1 MEINKNLLDYKK
13 GKRREWIIANGLG
26 GYASSTAINLNT
38 RKYHGLLIAAF
49 NKRVLLLSKLDEE
62 LVIDSRKYE
71 LSCNEY
77 DNLILPEGFKFME
90 KFNLKH
96 EYFPEFTYNACGIK
110 IKKKMF
116 TIRETNAIVASYEV
130 MAGEDLK
137 VNNPEIII
145 KIKPLVNSR
154 DFHGNLHSDNGK
166 YFDEIPYENHTE
178 IKAIYENAPTLIIGS
193 DNMRYSKLGCDFWVK
208 NMVYEEET
216 NRGQDD
222 RDDHY
227 CPGEFSLKINLSDG
241 IAKFNIIA
249 IAGESKE
256 SANEIFNKFYSK
268 NPDEYDNLFDREK
281 RRIEDVITG
290 THENCKINKIKL
302 NNPAIDLLAAASDSF
317 IIKRGDNKSIIA
329 GYHWFSDWGRDTM
342 ISLTGLCLVT
352 GRYDDAREILKTY
365 AKYCRNG
372 IIPNRFNDYGEAE
385 YNTADASLW
394 FFHAVYKFLQYTK
407 DYEFVK
413 NNLWETL
420 KSIIDNY
427 AVGTDN
433 IKMDSDGLI
442 ISDAQKSWMDAKI
455 GDFIVTPRAGKCV
468 EINALW
474 YNALKIM
481 DLLYELMADD
491 MDKNLKSDYAA
502 RVIAIRENFKSE
514 FWNPKKECLYDYTTK
529 DYEDDAVRPNQIFAV
544 SLPFQI
550 FDLEKERKIVKKVYE
565 ELYTPYGLRS
575 LSANDKNY
583 IGAYKGDQTKRD
595 MAYHRGTVWPYL
607 LGHFIT
613 AYVKVNERSLDSKK
627 QAEKYLDDLFENLY
641 DAGFGSISEIFDG
654 DLPHKARGCIS
665 QAWSVAE
672 ILRCYCEDVAE
683 ETEEKKISDITK
695 EYAEKKEEVISI
707 SDKSK
712 GNVHKEYEEIGDTL
726 GGFKDAPDEDGIGI
740 LYDDE
745 DEDIILKNIKE
756 EKSKETKTVSY
767 YTGITK

>member
-1 MEINKNLLDYKK
+1 MQIKKNLLDYKN
-13 GKRREWIIANGLG
+13 GKTREWLIANGLG

-62 LVIDSRKYE
+62 LIIDGRKYE
-71 LSCNEY
+71 LSCNKY
-77 DNLILPEGFKFME
+77 NNLILPEGFRFME
-90 KFNLKH
+90 EFNLKFN
-96 EYFPEFTYNACGIK
+96 YFPEFTYKVCGITIRKK
-110 IKKKMF
+110 IF
-116 TIRETNAIVASYEV
+116 TIHENNAVVVSYNIF
-130 MAGEDLK
+130 AGNDLK

-154 DFHGNLHSDNGK
+154 DFHGNLHADNGK
-166 YFDEIPYENHTE
+166 YFDEIPYENRTE
-178 IKAIYENAPTLIIGS
+178 IKGVYENAPTLIIGS
-193 DNMRYSKLGCDFWVK
+193 DNMRYSKLGCDFWIK

-227 CPGEFSLKINLSDG
+227 CPGEFSLKINLSG
-241 IAKFNIIA
+241 GVAKFNVIA
-249 IAGESKE
+249 AAGENKE
-256 SANEIFNKFYSK
+256 NAKEIFNKFYSK
-268 NPDEYDNLFDREK
+268 KQENYDNLFDREK
-281 RRIEDVITG
+281 TRIENIILN
-290 THENCKINKIKL
+290 THENCRINRIKL
-302 NNPAIDLLAAASDSF
+302 NNSAIDLLAAASDSF
-317 IIKRGDNKSIIA
+317 IIKKNGNKSIIA

-342 ISLTGLCLVT
+342 VSLTGLCLVT
-352 GRYDDAREILKTY
+352 SRYDDAKEILKIY
-365 AKYCRNG
+365 AKFCRNG

-394 FFHAVYKFLQYTK
+394 FFHAVYKFLQYAK

-433 IKMDSDGLI
+433 VKMDSDGLI
-442 ISDAQKSWMDAKI
+442 ISDAQTTWMDAKI

-481 DLLYELMADD
+481 DLLYELMEDD
-491 MDKNLKSDYAA
+491 LDKNLKSDYAA
-502 RVIAIRENFKSE
+502 RVIAIKENFKSE
-514 FWNPKKECLYDYTTK
+514 FWNHEKGCLYDFTNK
-529 DYEDDAVRPNQIFAV
+529 DYKDDSIRPNQIFAV
-544 SLPFQI
+544 SLPFRI
-550 FDLEKERKIVKKVYE
+550 FELEKEKSIVKKVHE
-565 ELYTPYGLRS
+565 ELDTPYGLRS
-575 LSANDKNY
+575 LSPEDEKY
-583 IGAYKGDQTKRD
+583 IGTYKGDQTKRD
-595 MAYHRGTVWPYL
+595 MAYHQGTVWTYL

-613 AYVKVNERSLDSKK
+613 AYVKVNDRSLESKK
-627 QAEKYLDDLFENLY
+627 QAEEYLADIFENLY

-683 ETEEKKISDITK
+683 ETEGRKISDIAK
-695 EYAEKKEEVISI
+695 EDNEKKKEFIDI
-707 SDKSK
+707 SDKR
-712 GNVHKEYEEIGDTL
+712 
-726 GGFKDAPDEDGIGI
+726 DEAKR
-740 LYDDE
+740 DE
-745 DEDIILKNIKE
+745 AKRDEAKRDEAKRDEAKRDE
-756 EKSKETKTVSY
+756 AKR
-767 YTGITK
+767 